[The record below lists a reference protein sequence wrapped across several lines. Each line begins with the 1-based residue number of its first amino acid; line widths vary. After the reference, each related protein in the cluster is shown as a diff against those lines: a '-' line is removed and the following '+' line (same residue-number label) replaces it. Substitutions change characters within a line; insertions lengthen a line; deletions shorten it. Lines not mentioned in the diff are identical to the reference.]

1 MRKTRFAVVV
11 LVAALAL
18 AACRGA
24 ETPMVTYWY
33 GTGSYTTGVYDD
45 PSWYHGGN
53 GPM

>member
-1 MRKTRFAVVV
+1 MSRTRFAVV
-11 LVAALAL
+11 AIALGIML

-24 ETPMVTYWY
+24 ETPMVTHWY

-45 PSWYHGGN
+45 PTWYQAPT

>member
-1 MRKTRFAVVV
+1 MSRVRFAAVAITLAVV
-11 LVAALAL
+11 L

-24 ETPMVTYWY
+24 EQPSMTYWY

-45 PSWYHGGN
+45 PSWYRGAN